1 MTTATH
7 DRITREEALSEQET
21 VRRGLARFANHL
33 TDNGNEIARFFY
45 DVFQGEYPDAKFHHR
60 QQAAVNLAVMTGN
73 LPENTPGSVVRVARV
88 SDHESKPKPKKR
100 KITMKEI
107 ANWDMGRLTRIATDD
122 CRKLIQALYDI
133 MHDSYVFPSANPA
146 ERKYQKATRIRPHH
160 QMAAAFEILK
170 RGHGSRNPDCGLK
183 TSYLEEKMLHTRLS
197 QEFRDAFNNG
207 LEVITFLL
215 HVIDNPA
222 HDRWGNI
229 ITDPYTQTHRIIAI
243 KHLIWRGAD
252 IPWEHIT
259 PEMID
264 EYLSDLDEKHR
275 LETERRAAERKAAA
289 HAPLTPEQDANVR
302 AMFDEMQCAIDESDA
317 KAAAKAEKKAQKA
330 AKKADA
336 AKKAE
341 LDAAS
346 AGMDAADSANS
357 KNAVNGKCA
366 NPDSAANSTGDTDA
380 DAPPSASA
388 TPPTDR
394 GARAVANAIDRH
406 PEVDLDTA
414 LENHHATAGV
424 PKQNLTYAQIYD
436 AIIAEANFQK
446 RQRKFKN
453 IPPTDGPEDSDP
465 PNVRSP

>member
-1 MTTATH
+1 MTTATC

-21 VRRGLARFANHL
+21 VRRGLARFANQL

-60 QQAAVNLAVMTGN
+60 QQAAINLAVMTGS
-73 LPENTPGSVVRVARV
+73 LPENTPGSAARIVRQK
-88 SDHESKPKPKKR
+88 DTPKPKKR

-107 ANWDMGRLTRIATDD
+107 ANWDMGRLTRIETDN

-133 MHDSYVFPSANPA
+133 MHDSYVFPSANPD
-146 ERKYQKATRIRPHH
+146 EQKYQKATRIRPHH

-197 QEFRDAFNNG
+197 QEFRDAFANG

-275 LETERRAAERKAAA
+275 LETERKAAERHAAA
-289 HAPLTPEQDANVR
+289 HAPLTPEQEANVR
-302 AMFDEMQCAIDESDA
+302 AMFDEMQRAMDDNAA
-317 KAAAKAEKKAQKA
+317 KAAAKAEKKATKA

-341 LDAAS
+341 LDAANT
-346 AGMDAADSANS
+346 G
-357 KNAVNGKCA
+357 NGKSNNDA
-366 NPDSAANSTGDTDA
+366 NPDSAAKSTGDTDA
-380 DAPPSASA
+380 DAPPSATA

-414 LENHHATAGV
+414 LENHPETAGV
-424 PKQNLTYAQIYD
+424 PKQNLTYGQIYD
-436 AIIAEANFQK
+436 AIIAEANYQK
-446 RQRKFKN
+446 RQQKFKN
-453 IPPTDGPEDSDP
+453 LPSTDGPEDSDP